1 MSSLRQG
8 SCAGRMFGADLRSRC
23 RSDDSRSWL
32 IACHPCRHR
41 RSRLEARPGGNGA
54 IDAPGR
60 SACEGGDHAVLPV
73 LGRRARP
80 GPPPSPAERIG
91 CRRAVGDADQSVS
104 AAGVR
109 VASRSRGDDVL
120 RLCGLTAGRWD
131 EEPKAAFA
139 VARIAIFFWALGW
152 DWAIRSTATHVS
164 LTNFLAAATAAWTDA
179 DAMDA
184 HDGLT
189 IILRDGRERGSVA
202 FGSSLLGAF
211 TGHTAHAIDGQALG
225 RERAGVGA
233 AACALPV
240 AVTTSMAALSSATG
254 TVRCMGD
261 LSSLGREVLLEGW
274 EMGAPGLRGVRG
286 RTGRHGGAFRGAA
299 RKCPGAR

>member
-1 MSSLRQG
+1 M
-8 SCAGRMFGADLRSRC
+8 
-23 RSDDSRSWL
+23 
-32 IACHPCRHR
+32 
-41 RSRLEARPGGNGA
+41 
-54 IDAPGR
+54 
-60 SACEGGDHAVLPV
+60 
-73 LGRRARP
+73 
-80 GPPPSPAERIG
+80 
-91 CRRAVGDADQSVS
+91 
-104 AAGVR
+104 
-109 VASRSRGDDVL
+109 
-120 RLCGLTAGRWD
+120 TAGRWD